1 MTQPIYEGTWEE
13 IASIA
18 SELTGRRVRLT
29 VLDLISDEQ
38 KTPPSDS
45 LAEVLKGKVGI
56 IEGASPDLSTQTG
69 ENFAELM
76 QEKQL
81 KREELS

>member
-1 MTQPIYEGTWEE
+1 
-13 IASIA
+13 
-18 SELTGRRVRLT
+18 
-29 VLDLISDEQ
+29 
-38 KTPPSDS
+38 
-45 LAEVLKGKVGI
+45 VGI

-69 ENFAELM
+69 EKFAELI